1 MNATRLV
8 LIVFQDVEKWIFY
21 YNKTMNRMEM
31 KYAGVAQF
39 TKITVITKKILS
51 KFVTRSHMITCGF
64 EQTQLDK
71 F

>member
-1 MNATRLV
+1 
-8 LIVFQDVEKWIFY
+8 
-21 YNKTMNRMEM
+21 MEM